1 MHPDFTVLPTD
12 LPATLVLADT
22 DGAAAWARSDD
33 TISTVLTEQERNYAK
48 EFDGEAALTWAA
60 GRVVLRYVL
69 GAVLD
74 ADPSS
79 IEIRLDSAG
88 KPRVEDIEFSVT
100 RAQRLVLIAVSE
112 DPVGVDLEAVPD
124 AAVASEALTLLHPRE
139 REELESLAGA
149 EQPSAQRPA
158 AEQSRAERSS
168 AEQFG
173 AERSTAVRSEAEFL
187 VAQQPPAAQLALPEA
202 FVRVWARK
210 EAFLKALSTGLARD
224 PGMDY
229 IGAGEVPESPHPDV
243 GIHDLVEGVP
253 AGYRAA
259 IAFNR

>member
-33 TISTVLTEQERNYAK
+33 AISTVLTEQERNYAK

-124 AAVASEALTLLHPRE
+124 LAVASEALTLLHPRE
-139 REELESLAGA
+139 REELETLA
-149 EQPSAQRPA
+149 E
-158 AEQSRAERSS
+158 
-168 AEQFG
+168 
-173 AERSTAVRSEAEFL
+173 AVRSSEQRPVAELSEAVQL
-187 VAQQPPAAQLALPEA
+187 VAHQPTVAQSTLPEA

-229 IGAGEVPESPHPDV
+229 IGSGEVPESPHPDV
-243 GIHDLVEGVP
+243 DIHDLVEGVP

>member
-22 DGAAAWARSDD
+22 AGAAAWARSDD

-112 DPVGVDLEAVPD
+112 DPVGVDLEAVPV

-139 REELESLAGA
+139 REELESLAEA
-149 EQPSAQRPA
+149 VRPSAERPRSQRPV
-158 AEQSRAERSS
+158 AERSEAERLAAERSS
-168 AEQFG
+168 TDSPE
-173 AERSTAVRSEAEFL
+173 AERLDVQAQST
-187 VAQQPPAAQLALPEA
+187 LPEA

-243 GIHDLVEGVP
+243 DIHDLVEGVP

>member
-33 TISTVLTEQERNYAK
+33 AISTVLTEQERNYAK

-112 DPVGVDLEAVPD
+112 DPIGVDLEAVPD

-139 REELESLAGA
+139 REELESLA
-149 EQPSAQRPA
+149 EEVQSSVQRPA
-158 AEQSRAERSS
+158 ADHSEDERPD
-168 AEQFG
+168 AKDP
-173 AERSTAVRSEAEFL
+173 
-187 VAQQPPAAQLALPEA
+187 VAQQPPVAQSTLPEA

-243 GIHDLVEGVP
+243 DIHDLVEGVP

>member
-48 EFDGEAALTWAA
+48 EFGGEAALTWAA

-100 RAQRLVLIAVSE
+100 RAQRLVLIAVSD

-139 REELESLAGA
+139 REELESLAEAVLPDA
-149 EQPSAQRPA
+149 ELPRAQRPTA
-158 AEQSRAERSS
+158 KQSS
-168 AEQFG
+168 AE
-173 AERSTAVRSEAEFL
+173 RSEAEFL
-187 VAQQPPAAQLALPEA
+187 VAQQPPAAHLTLPEA

-243 GIHDLVEGVP
+243 DIHDLVEGVP

>member
-124 AAVASEALTLLHPRE
+124 LAVASEALTLLHPRE
-139 REELESLAGA
+139 REELESLA
-149 EQPSAQRPA
+149 EEVQSSVQRPA
-158 AEQSRAERSS
+158 AERSS
-168 AEQFG
+168 AERPTAEQSS
-173 AERSTAVRSEAEFL
+173 AERSKAEHL
-187 VAQQPPAAQLALPEA
+187 VVQAQSTLPEA

-243 GIHDLVEGVP
+243 DIHDLVEGVP

>member
-48 EFDGEAALTWAA
+48 EFDGDAALTWAA

-139 REELESLAGA
+139 REELESLAEAVLPDA
-149 EQPSAQRPA
+149 ELPRAQRPT
-158 AEQSRAERSS
+158 AE
-168 AEQFG
+168 
-173 AERSTAVRSEAEFL
+173 RSEAEHL
-187 VAQQPPAAQLALPEA
+187 VVQAQSTLPEA
-202 FVRVWARK
+202 FVRLWARK

-243 GIHDLVEGVP
+243 DIHDLVEGVP